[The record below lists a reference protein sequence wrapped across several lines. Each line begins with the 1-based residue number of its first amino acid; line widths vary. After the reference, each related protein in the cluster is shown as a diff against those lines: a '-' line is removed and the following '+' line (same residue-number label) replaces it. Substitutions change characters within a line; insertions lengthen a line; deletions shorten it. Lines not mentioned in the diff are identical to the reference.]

1 MSHGHHHDHVYI
13 DVSSKGYRSILWI
26 ALALNAAMFVIEM
39 AAGLDEGSVALQ
51 ADAIDFL
58 SDSMTF
64 ALTLFVL
71 GRALTW
77 RASAGLAK
85 AAMMSVFGIWVVVTA
100 VRQAMGGALPSPEV
114 MGVVGFMAL
123 GVNVACAA
131 LLFRHREGD
140 STRRP
145 RWRRRV
151 RDRHG
156 VARYRR
162 RPRHGDVGTQQRLS
176 GLPSGVRRDARRPRQ
191 GQGTGLTGANLAG
204 PI

>member
-1 MSHGHHHDHVYI
+1 
-13 DVSSKGYRSILWI
+13 
-26 ALALNAAMFVIEM
+26 
-39 AAGLDEGSVALQ
+39 
-51 ADAIDFL
+51 
-58 SDSMTF
+58 MTF

-140 STRRP
+140 SNRRSVWLCS
-145 RWRRRV
+145 RNDAIGNV
-151 RDRHG
+151 LVVLAG
-156 VARYRR
+156 VGVFATGTAW
-162 RPRHGDVGTQQRLS
+162 PDIGVGLVMATLELS
-176 GLPSGVRRDARRPRQ
+176 SAYLVFRQAYGEMRDARGKVKVP
-191 GQGTGLTGANLAG
+191 A
-204 PI
+204 